1 MNSLIFLA
9 NTPAFDSTIYYVI
22 CGALS
27 VLVLLGIYL
36 MSNVKK
42 SVLGNRLSAIAML
55 LGIIVTLIYNDILP
69 VWLLYVSMAVGTV
82 IGLFFTVKVKMI
94 QMPQLVALLNGLG
107 GASSAIVGGFALCG
121 IGTGGD
127 TFSYFTSALSIVIGM
142 ITLVGSLIAAGKLH
156 RILPQK
162 PIVYKGHKYYTLV
175 SLLLTVAALV
185 VATVVGVKSAAE
197 IQVGLLFGA
206 DSSVLSN
213 VLIMSSLFLFS
224 SLFGFFFSIRVGGAD
239 MPITISLLN
248 SFSGVAASIA
258 GLAIDDILLVAV
270 GGIVGASG
278 LLLTQIMCKAMNRK
292 LLDILLAKTS
302 KVTIKKEE
310 KTVVKEQIKAVEEKK
325 DVAEVIKEAKS
336 VIIVPGYGMAIAQA
350 QHLVKKLEDW
360 LKGNGATV
368 KYAIHPVA
376 GRMPGHMNVLLCEAD
391 VDYEDLYEMDDVNKE
406 FETTDL
412 TIVVGAN
419 DVLNP
424 AARNAEGTPIYGM
437 PILDVDKCKNVI
449 IFNYDL
455 KPGYAGV
462 DNPLYQRENGVY
474 KELGNA
480 ADTLQNVLNKL

>member
-162 PIVYKGHKYYTLV
+162 PVVYKGHKYYTLV

-197 IQVGLLFGA
+197 IQVELLFSA
-206 DSSVLSN
+206 DSSVH
-213 VLIMSSLFLFS
+213 I
-224 SLFGFFFSIRVGGAD
+224 
-239 MPITISLLN
+239 
-248 SFSGVAASIA
+248 
-258 GLAIDDILLVAV
+258 
-270 GGIVGASG
+270 
-278 LLLTQIMCKAMNRK
+278 
-292 LLDILLAKTS
+292 
-302 KVTIKKEE
+302 
-310 KTVVKEQIKAVEEKK
+310 
-325 DVAEVIKEAKS
+325 
-336 VIIVPGYGMAIAQA
+336 
-350 QHLVKKLEDW
+350 
-360 LKGNGATV
+360 
-368 KYAIHPVA
+368 
-376 GRMPGHMNVLLCEAD
+376 
-391 VDYEDLYEMDDVNKE
+391 
-406 FETTDL
+406 
-412 TIVVGAN
+412 
-419 DVLNP
+419 
-424 AARNAEGTPIYGM
+424 
-437 PILDVDKCKNVI
+437 
-449 IFNYDL
+449 
-455 KPGYAGV
+455 
-462 DNPLYQRENGVY
+462 
-474 KELGNA
+474 
-480 ADTLQNVLNKL
+480 